1 MEDDGFREPV
11 VHQLRHP
18 CPREPILLAT
28 PPQRAPPEVG
38 DMVPEHIQC
47 LSSVGLSL
55 LEEVSP
61 SIRKVAIL
69 WNGEDRAMVQRY
81 QLSAASAGSFAAEL
95 FALFSQNASDA
106 PQDREDAANEPAAG
120 VREARYRP
128 R

>member
-81 QLSAASAGSFAAEL
+81 QLSAASAGSFA
-95 FALFSQNASDA
+95 SDA